1 MEIKGTFSGRRRLS
15 INPKQNRGI
24 DFGRVGVLMGGPSS
38 EREISLKSGRAV
50 FSALCDSGIEAVAV
64 EIVTDNIEDNI
75 RLLKSHNLNCAFI
88 ALHGRFGE
96 DGTIQEILEKTD
108 LPYTGSGVKASR
120 LAMDK
125 IGALE
130 IFRKGGLTVPKS
142 ETLKKTA
149 CLKNKIF
156 NSKIEFPLVIKPAN
170 HGSSIGLSI
179 IEHRDQMS
187 QALELAFKFD
197 EEIIIEEYIEGR
209 ELTVGVFENA
219 ALPVIEI
226 IPKNKFFDFEA
237 KYQSGLTE
245 YIVPA
250 VLEKNIAEGTQQVA
264 LKAHKLLG
272 CFACSRADFILSK
285 NGLPYILEV
294 NTIPGMTA
302 TSLLPKAAKIVGI
315 DFNRLCIRLLELAYE
330 KKKI

>member
-1 MEIKGTFSGRRRLS
+1 MEIKGTFGGRRRLS

-24 DFGRVGVLMGGPSS
+24 NFGRVGVLMGGPSS

-50 FSALCDSGIEAVAV
+50 CSALCDLGIDTVAV
-64 EIVTDNIEDNI
+64 EIITDNIEDNI
-75 RLLKSHNLNCAFI
+75 GLLKSHNLNCAFI

-96 DGTIQEILEKTD
+96 DGAIQEILEKTN

-130 IFRKGGLTVPKS
+130 VFRKGGLAVPKS
-142 ETLKKTA
+142 ETLKKLA
-149 CLKNKIF
+149 YLKNKIF
-156 NSKIEFPLVIKPAN
+156 NNKIDLPFVVKPAN

-179 IEHRDQMS
+179 IEHKDQIP

-209 ELTVGVFENA
+209 ELTVGILENL

-237 KYQSGLTE
+237 KYQSDLTE
-245 YIVPA
+245 YIIPA
-250 VLEKNIAEGTQQVA
+250 VLEKKIAEDIQQVA

-285 NGLPYILEV
+285 SGLPYILEV

-302 TSLLPKAAKIVGI
+302 TSLLPKAAKIAGV
-315 DFNRLCIRLLELAYE
+315 DFNRLCIKLLELAYE